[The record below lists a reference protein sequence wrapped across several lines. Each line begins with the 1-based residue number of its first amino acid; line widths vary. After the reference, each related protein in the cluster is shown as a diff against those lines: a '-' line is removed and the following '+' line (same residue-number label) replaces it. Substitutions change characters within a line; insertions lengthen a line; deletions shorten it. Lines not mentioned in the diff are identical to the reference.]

1 MEQAI
6 GRAAMFGYAACT
18 PHNIGSI
25 HRDYCMNAI
34 NWDRKIRREN
44 SVREIGEDNEFH
56 FGYTELEVPV
66 QHPCQSVWWIVG
78 NVHWE

>member
-1 MEQAI
+1 MFKGGSHNLRIVHRFRCRKIKELVTIEIMEQAI

-34 NWDRKIRREN
+34 N
-44 SVREIGEDNEFH
+44 
-56 FGYTELEVPV
+56 
-66 QHPCQSVWWIVG
+66 
-78 NVHWE
+78 